1 MASGQHAYN
10 LRSLLCSDAAR
21 SEDMSIQANSP
32 VDFQFERQGGADIQ
46 CEVQIW
52 AKKAKYSPTDRP
64 LHRVRFD
71 NPLVAHEASSITLPP
86 GAYVSVMLTM
96 VREALNGVFNFRLTI
111 EGTQAYTKKG
121 DANTTAKPGDIM
133 NFRADIDV
141 VVV

>member
-1 MASGQHAYN
+1 MSSGQVVSS
-10 LRSLLCSDAAR
+10 LQRLLCGDINW

-86 GAYVSVMLTM
+86 GTYVCVMLTM
-96 VREALNGVFNFRLTI
+96 VREALNGIFNFRLTI

-121 DANTTAKPGDIM
+121 DANITAKPGDIM
-133 NFRADIDV
+133 SFRADIEV